1 MSFPTETPNPSEHQ
15 RPAFSD
21 HTLAIAVYAFYG
33 LSYFTA
39 FSALIG
45 VIIAHVKIADAEPMV
60 QSHYRFQI
68 RTFWIG
74 LAYVAAGLLLM
85 VAVVGFAI
93 LIWWFVWS
101 LVRTVKGGLLLLDN
115 KPIANPDSWLF
126 G

>member
-1 MSFPTETPNPSEHQ
+1 MSLPSETPPPVENP

-21 HTLAIAVYAFYG
+21 HTLAMAVYACYG

-39 FSALIG
+39 FSALLG
-45 VIIAHVKIADAEPMV
+45 VIIAHVKLADAEPMV
-60 QSHYRFQI
+60 RSHYRFQI

-74 LAYVAAGLLLM
+74 LAYFVAGVALM
-85 VAVVGFAI
+85 VAIVGFAI

-101 LVRTVKGGLLLLDN
+101 LVRTVKGGLLLMDN
-115 KPIANPDSWLF
+115 KPVANPDSWLF